1 MQCNNFKIKIGDRI
15 KYYDG
20 LDDCYK
26 YGFISNIN
34 STNKIRFLIDDL
46 DFSDNSNLDF
56 SDNSN
61 LDRELLRAFGYGLLL
76 EEHQLILLKIP
87 DYFYE

>member
-46 DFSDNSNLDF
+46 DFSDNSNLD
-56 SDNSN
+56 
-61 LDRELLRAFGYGLLL
+61 RELLRAFGYGLLL